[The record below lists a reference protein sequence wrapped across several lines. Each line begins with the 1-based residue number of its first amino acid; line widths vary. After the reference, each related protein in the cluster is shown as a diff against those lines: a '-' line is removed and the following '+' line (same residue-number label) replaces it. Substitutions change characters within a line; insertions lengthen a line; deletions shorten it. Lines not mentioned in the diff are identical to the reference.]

1 MNPKLKEKL
10 LAAYVALGFNRVDK
24 SKDIDKWL
32 KDSK

>member
-10 LAAYVALGFNRVDK
+10 LAAYTAVGFDRSKK

-32 KDSK
+32 KE